1 MTSTWSTDIRW
12 SKLRQFEYGEPNN
25 HADDLKK
32 ALHTASDDSDDEW
45 LAQLERDYA
54 TAKRKHRAY
63 WTSLEKVLTLV
74 LIIFVVITIS
84 LASVLIYKQYD
95 IPLIFGNSRHRNDI
109 CENQGCVAAAYNIL
123 NHVDERVDPCED
135 FYGYACGNWVRRSF
149 TPPGSSKWTAF
160 HQVSDNNLMILKKV
174 FEQTRLGGNETAV
187 MFAKVKDYFSAC
199 MNKSIVESRGSEPL
213 RNLIQ
218 FVGSWAMNDN
228 VSDAGAWSPESWNF
242 EQALSKIHK
251 LKSMPLFYM
260 FVSADDRNSSQ
271 NIIQVRYG

>member
-1 MTSTWSTDIRW
+1 M
-12 SKLRQFEYGEPNN
+12 
-25 HADDLKK
+25 
-32 ALHTASDDSDDEW
+32 
-45 LAQLERDYA
+45 
-54 TAKRKHRAY
+54 
-63 WTSLEKVLTLV
+63 
-74 LIIFVVITIS
+74 ITIS

-174 FEQTRLGGNETAV
+174 FEQTHLGENETAV